1 MQLTR
6 YEFWH
11 EWVLETGQFYAEP
24 HHFDSVAEARKAHRS
39 ALAFDWAHGKHR
51 PSVSDLYAIAYTK
64 DEQTG
69 RGRRDS
75 SIAIADGRRLERLAT
90 L

>member
-11 EWVLETGQFYAEP
+11 EWVLETGQFYADS
-24 HHFDSVAEARKAHRS
+24 HHFESVAEARKAHRLS
-39 ALAFDWAHGKHR
+39 LAYHWAHGKLR

-64 DEQTG
+64 DEKTG
-69 RGRRDS
+69 LGRRDS
-75 SIAIADGRRLERLAT
+75 MISIAEGGRLERLAT